1 MYRGREREEEKK
13 VTSLLFSSFLF
24 PFPLFFTAQYY
35 SLHNRTFTYII
46 NSRSTVDDL
55 VLYDYRLC
63 YDCYFIKLYFVLL
76 MKSHLQS
83 YPCPLQINS
92 FWNLGFLL
100 GITIILQIITGIF
113 LGLHYTSDLNSAYSS
128 VFFFIREIYYGW
140 CLRYLHSS
148 GASFVFLFLF
158 LHLGRAISYGSYF
171 YNPNT
176 WFSGILLFFFLMVTA
191 FLGYVLPFGQMSFWG
206 ATVITNLL
214 SPFPC
219 LIEWVCGGHY
229 VYNPTLKRFF
239 LFHFVFPFLLCGF
252 RILHLFY
259 LHFHSSNNPL
269 RLNTNNKI
277 PFFPF
282 IFLKDFFG
290 FILILCLYL
299 LQTHFG
305 ISSFS
310 HPDNALE
317 VCGLLTPLHIVP
329 EWYFLCQYAMLK
341 AVPNKNAGFIILL
354 TSIFTFFFFGEIRN
368 LTTFTRL
375 MDYNNGFSISSFFLS
390 FLSFLWIGAQFPQE
404 KFLSYGR
411 ILTLHYYFLLMCIL
425 FSILFL
431 EDTLLFSLLLSS
443 FFLQDYIS
451 FILSLVFFF

>member
-1 MYRGREREEEKK
+1 
-13 VTSLLFSSFLF
+13 
-24 PFPLFFTAQYY
+24 
-35 SLHNRTFTYII
+35 
-46 NSRSTVDDL
+46 
-55 VLYDYRLC
+55 
-63 YDCYFIKLYFVLL
+63 

-100 GITIILQIITGIF
+100 GITILLQIITGIF

-128 VFFFIREIYYGW
+128 LFFLIREIFYGW

-171 YNPNT
+171 YNPKT
-176 WFSGILLFFFLMVTA
+176 WFSGIILFFFLMATA
-191 FLGYVLPFGQMSFWG
+191 FMGYVLPFGQMSFWG

-214 SPFPC
+214 SPFPS
-219 LIEWVCGGHY
+219 LIEWVSGGHY

-239 LFHFVFPFLLCGF
+239 IFHFQLPFLLCGF
-252 RILHLFY
+252 AILHLFY
-259 LHFHSSNNPL
+259 LHFLSSNNPL
-269 RLNTNNKI
+269 RNSTNNKI

-282 IFLKDFFG
+282 IIQKDFFG

-368 LTTFTRL
+368 LTAL
-375 MDYNNGFSISSFFLS
+375 CLLNNNGFSLSSFFLCS
-390 FLSFLWIGAQFPQE
+390 LSFLWIGAQFPQE

-425 FSILFL
+425 FSFQIF
-431 EDTLLFSLLLSS
+431 D
-443 FFLQDYIS
+443 LQNE
-451 FILSLVFFF
+451 